1 MEENLTHAD
10 DVRKS
15 PVQIAEGIYLVGKT
29 DKKGDLLCNPYLIV
43 DNDEAVLIDPGSVLD
58 FTQVFENV
66 SSLVSPDK
74 IKLIIVHHQDPDL
87 CSSIPLFYRNGI
99 TPPVALHWRTS
110 VIIHYYGIVNQLY
123 VVNENQW
130 IWQFSSGRTL
140 RFMPAPYCHFAG
152 SIMTYDEKTRTV
164 FSGDLFGTLIFSNRL
179 YADENYKEG
188 MYAFHEHY
196 MPSHEVLMP
205 VMDSLLRIPVER
217 IAPQHGCIIKD
228 NIESFIMGLRQLE
241 CGSFSDTVSGRSVL
255 PKNIETQTAF
265 LGEILERMAALFSA
279 ERVCELFRDSVF
291 ELEDGTARIIKINVG
306 PEYEKTVDLF
316 LQTVIDRAGIRWIT
330 VIEPFI
336 RLKLQQYSLPLPAIF
351 PSVEEKSTA
360 SDTEPSEES
369 KFSED
374 TSDIVLYDAQ
384 TGLFTKTVFQKFME
398 ILLEQDKQIPF
409 SVIYFSLNSRMQNS
423 AAVFKSFVYILKDT
437 MKKVSR
443 FRVFRLEES
452 FFACIAENA
461 DRKMTQEI
469 LGNMR
474 QAVKS
479 SGFFIKETGI
489 AAAVLYSSRIREMQ
503 GVVTVSYIDMVL
515 RNMIEKAKKKGP
527 EGMCDTFEKEQLE
540 PLKKQIC
547 ILEPDSTYIRFI
559 LPHFQEKDYELHVYT
574 EGLKLSAAIEEFLP
588 DLFIAE
594 AMSPQFSGF
603 ELREKLLRIPRGQ
616 TKPFILVS
624 HRKDEVYIRRAAELG
639 ILFFLKK
646 PFSREELFG
655 LVDNLLR

>member
-1 MEENLTHAD
+1 MEENIKQAD

-15 PVQIAEGIYLVGKT
+15 PVEIADGIYLVGT
-29 DKKGDLLCNPYLIV
+29 TNKKGEIECNPYLII

-74 IKLIIVHHQDPDL
+74 VKLIVAHHQDPDL

-110 VIIHYYGIVNQLY
+110 VLIRCYGISNQLY

-130 IWQFSSGRTL
+130 SWKFSSGRIL
-140 RFMPAPYCHFAG
+140 RFIPAPYCHFAG

-164 FSGDLFGTLIFSNRL
+164 FSGDLFGTLVFPDHI
-179 YADENYKEG
+179 YADESYKDG

-228 NIESFIMGLRQLE
+228 NIESFIAGLRQLE
-241 CGSFSDTVSGRSVL
+241 CGSFSTAVSGRPLL
-255 PKNIETQTAF
+255 PQTTEPQTAV
-265 LGEILERMAALFSA
+265 LNEILERMAALFSA
-279 ERVCELFRDSVF
+279 ERVCSLFRNSAF
-291 ELEDGTARIIKINVG
+291 ELEDGTARLIKVKAGAGDKNVI
-306 PEYEKTVDLF
+306 DLF
-316 LQTVIDRAGIRWIT
+316 LQTILDRDGIRWVT

-336 RLKLQQYSLPLPAIF
+336 RLRIQQYNLPLPSIF
-351 PSVEEKSTA
+351 PPVEEKRTA
-360 SDTEPSEES
+360 EKSSEEL
-369 KFSED
+369 KAPED
-374 TSDIVLYDAQ
+374 STDIVLYDTL
-384 TGLFTKTVFQKFME
+384 TGLFNKTVFQKFME

-409 SVIYFSLNSRMQNS
+409 SVIYFSLNSKMANS

-437 MKKVSR
+437 AEKVSQ
-443 FRVFRLEES
+443 FRVFRLEEN

-461 DRKMTQEI
+461 DKKKTQEI
-469 LGNMR
+469 LEKMR
-474 QAVKS
+474 QAVKN

-489 AAAVLYSSRIREMQ
+489 AAAMLYSSRIREMQ

-527 EGMCDTFEKEQLE
+527 EGICDTFEKEQLE

-547 ILEPDSTYIRFI
+547 ILEPDATYIRFI
-559 LPHFQEKDYELHVYT
+559 QPHFQEKDYELQVYT

-603 ELREKLLRIPRGQ
+603 ELREKLLRMPRGQ